1 MSSDHRSNQPLT
13 ISAILLTLLTVVLW
27 AGTPTAV
34 RFSTDLVPPVSVAG
48 LRFAVAIVFM
58 FFWSLSHGT
67 SLKLSWSELRKP
79 LIGGVLLFFQIGLF
93 TLGIHWSNASHGTI
107 FINTFIFWLVAID
120 HFATK
125 TDRLNWQRIL
135 GLAVAAFGVG
145 LILMTTARP
154 DAAIVPEA
162 ASLDGDLLLM
172 LSGLIL
178 AVKIA
183 YTKHSVGSIHPDSF
197 IFWHAVFGTVL
208 FACWGFTVEG
218 FRFSLLADV
227 QAAKTQAALAGI
239 AYQGIAVAGLC
250 FAIQA
255 RLLKK
260 HSSSKI
266 AVFSFATPLFGILFA
281 VLLRGDPVS
290 PWLFVSGAAVA
301 IGILLV
307 NLRPAAGRVS

>member
-1 MSSDHRSNQPLT
+1 MNSEHRSNQPLT
-13 ISAILLTLLTVVLW
+13 LSAVLLTLLTVVLW

-58 FFWSLSHGT
+58 FCWSTFHGT
-67 SLKLSWSELRKP
+67 SLKLTWSELRKP

-120 HFATK
+120 HFVTK
-125 TDRLNWQRIL
+125 TERLSIRLIT
-135 GLAVAAFGVG
+135 GLVLAAFGVG
-145 LILMTTARP
+145 LILATTARP
-154 DAAIVPEA
+154 GAETVVEG

-172 LSGLIL
+172 LSALIL

-197 IFWHAVFGTVL
+197 VFWHAVFGTVL
-208 FACWGFTVEG
+208 FAVWGFVIEG
-218 FRFSLLADV
+218 FRFSILEDLHNART
-227 QAAKTQAALAGI
+227 KAALAGI

-255 RLLKK
+255 RLLRK
-260 HSSSKI
+260 HSASKI

-290 PWLFVSGAAVA
+290 PWLFVSGIAVA

-307 NLRPAAGRVS
+307 NLKPAE